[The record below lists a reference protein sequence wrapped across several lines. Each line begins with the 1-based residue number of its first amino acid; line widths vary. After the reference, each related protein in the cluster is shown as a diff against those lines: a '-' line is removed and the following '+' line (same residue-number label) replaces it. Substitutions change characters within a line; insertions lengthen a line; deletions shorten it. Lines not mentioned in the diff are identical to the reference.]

1 MADILTTL
9 SARID
14 ELAEQTKKLADSVS
28 SAGSQMGN
36 SMSAFDRALRQAEE
50 ETAKVGVKLKGLDSA
65 FSSVGHGAKSF
76 RELSDATGYSQNQL
90 KAFQRVLNAAGDDLD
105 GLARSSGLSADKL
118 RELRTALNDVAR
130 SQAQV
135 NSQVQR
141 TTQAQGRA
149 SHGGTMRSLM
159 GGIESISAYAI
170 AAAGVVGGLAG
181 AFAAG
186 IGEQTEVDRLAD
198 SIKGLTGSYESA
210 LPVVQEFKD
219 LHDET
224 GATEQQMASAV
235 RALVTSGF
243 DYTRDSLKSL
253 IGVANASGMSIDQ
266 LADKMRGFANGRLT
280 SFRELGITAKQVGNE
295 IEMTYDGQTTK
306 IANTQAALE
315 AYLVALGNTKFADF
329 QNQTQNIS
337 TALDQ
342 LEGTFAELSASFLS
356 TDGAFGSAVIDSINA
371 LSSALDKNSGIFITL
386 RETVNTF
393 TVMFRE
399 WTAEVAAAADDS
411 FGDVSDDAA
420 TTLNAFDE
428 LAGGA
433 VASFTLINEV
443 LTNFGSSAVGVFDMV
458 GKSIGG
464 LLAIVR
470 SVVSD
475 AVTLLGYLGDR
486 IGSTAHK
493 LVEMGSAI
501 KSMDFDRLRDT
512 VQSFGNAPKMEALQ
526 TGTVIK
532 AAFEDIKRSASAT
545 GTSLVAA
552 TAGAWEKG
560 QQAAMRYFAKVDEAK
575 KKAQSAEAEATR
587 ISGKA
592 TRSSM
597 LAPAAASSSSK
608 SSGTSAA
615 DTELKKYEAM
625 LKAETTAKQKQL
637 SDVEQI
643 AARYQAKQDELD
655 ALKTVSAEKRNALE
669 VLLEENKNAEIEAL
683 RTKAHENLINAYGTE
698 QEQAQLAYSKSL
710 EELQKEYDEKLIL
723 EEEFQKAKQ
732 ALKDQYLFDEKGQ
745 VKSKAAKGGDAKN
758 KFSSLGQMLGID
770 QKELQGYET
779 MLNGIASAF
788 GNIGDAITA
797 TGGDARAAFA
807 IQKSFAV
814 ASAMLNCYAAWA
826 KALGTSATWYDAIA
840 NYAAAVAM
848 TAGIISQVMSVS
860 MHDTGGVIKPGE
872 LGIVGEKGAELI
884 SGGTTGVSVQS
895 RVQTAD
901 MMRNASRPQTTVNL
915 IESSERAGQTEET
928 ETEDEHIINL
938 FVSQIRN
945 GGKMSGAL
953 ERYYGTKRV
962 GA

>member
-76 RELSDATGYSQNQL
+76 KELSDATGYSQNQL

-105 GLARSSGLSADKL
+105 ELSRSSGLSAERL
-118 RELRTALNDVAR
+118 RQLRSALNDVAR

-149 SHGGTMRSLM
+149 SSGGTMRSLM

-181 AFAAG
+181 AFHAG
-186 IGEQTEVDRLAD
+186 IGEQAEVDRLAD

-235 RALVTSGF
+235 RSLVTSGF

-342 LEGTFAELSASFLS
+342 LGGTFAELSASFLS
-356 TDGAFGSAVIDSINA
+356 TDGAFGSAIISAINS
-371 LSSALDKNSGIFITL
+371 LNDALDKNNDIFVTL

-393 TVMFRE
+393 TVMFQN
-399 WTAEVAAAADDS
+399 WTAEVSSASEDC
-411 FGDVSDDAA
+411 FGAVEEDTSTA
-420 TTLNAFDE
+420 LSAFDE

-433 VASFTLINEV
+433 VAGFTLINEV
-443 LTNFGSSAVGVFDMV
+443 LTNFEATVIGVFDAV
-458 GKSIGG
+458 GKSVGG
-464 LLAIVR
+464 FIALVR
-470 SVVSD
+470 AVVHD
-475 AVTLLGYLGDR
+475 AVTLFGYLGDR

-493 LVEMGSAI
+493 LVELGSAV
-501 KSMDFDRLRDT
+501 KSLDFDGVRETLSSMTT
-512 VQSFGNAPKMEALQ
+512 VPEMEAMQ
-526 TGTVIK
+526 TGTVMK
-532 AAFEDIKRSASAT
+532 AVFSDVKKSAAAT
-545 GTSLVAA
+545 GMSLEAA
-552 TAGAWEKG
+552 TSGAWEKG
-560 QQAAMRYFAKVDEAK
+560 QQAAMAYFAKVDEAK
-575 KKAQSAEAEATR
+575 KKARSAEAEATR
-587 ISGKA
+587 ISGKSS
-592 TRSSM
+592 RSAM
-597 LAPAAASSSSK
+597 LAPAASSGKS

-637 SDVEQI
+637 SDAEQI
-643 AARYQAKQDELD
+643 NARYQAKQDELD

-669 VLLEENKNAEIEAL
+669 VLLEENKNTEIEAL

-698 QEQAQLAYSKSL
+698 QEQAQLAYTKEL

-723 EEEFQKAKQ
+723 EDEFQKAKQ

-826 KALGTSATWYDAIA
+826 KALGTSATWYDALA

-872 LGIVGEKGAELI
+872 LGIVGERGAELI

-901 MMRNASRPQTTVNL
+901 MMRNAARPQTTVNL

>member
-1 MADILTTL
+1 
-9 SARID
+9 
-14 ELAEQTKKLADSVS
+14 
-28 SAGSQMGN
+28 
-36 SMSAFDRALRQAEE
+36 
-50 ETAKVGVKLKGLDSA
+50 
-65 FSSVGHGAKSF
+65 
-76 RELSDATGYSQNQL
+76 
-90 KAFQRVLNAAGDDLD
+90 
-105 GLARSSGLSADKL
+105 
-118 RELRTALNDVAR
+118 
-130 SQAQV
+130 
-135 NSQVQR
+135 
-141 TTQAQGRA
+141 
-149 SHGGTMRSLM
+149 MRSLM

-181 AFAAG
+181 AFHAG
-186 IGEQTEVDRLAD
+186 IGEQAEVDRLAD

-224 GATEQQMASAV
+224 GVTEQQMASAV
-235 RALVTSGF
+235 RSLVTSGF

-266 LADKMRGFANGRLT
+266 LADKMKSFANGRLT

-315 AYLVALGNTKFADF
+315 AYLVTLGNTKFADF

-342 LEGTFAELSASFLS
+342 LKGTFAELSASFLS
-356 TDGAFGSAVIDSINA
+356 TDGAFGSAIISAINS
-371 LSSALDKNSGIFITL
+371 LNDALDKNNGIFVTL

-393 TVMFRE
+393 TVMFQN
-399 WTAEVAAAADDS
+399 WTAEVSSASEDC
-411 FGDVSDDAA
+411 FGAVEEDTSTA
-420 TTLNAFDE
+420 LSAFDE

-433 VASFTLINEV
+433 VAGFTIINEV
-443 LTNFGSSAVGVFDMV
+443 LTNFEATAIGVFDAV
-458 GKSIGG
+458 GKSVGG
-464 LLAIVR
+464 FIALVR
-470 SVVSD
+470 AVVHD
-475 AVTLLGYLGDR
+475 AVTLFGYLGDR

-493 LVEMGSAI
+493 LVELGSAV
-501 KSMDFDRLRDT
+501 KSLDFDGVKETLSSMTT
-512 VQSFGNAPKMEALQ
+512 VPEMEAMQ
-526 TGTVIK
+526 TGTVMK
-532 AAFEDIKRSASAT
+532 AVFSDVKKSAAAT
-545 GTSLVAA
+545 GMSLEAA
-552 TAGAWEKG
+552 TSGAWEKG
-560 QQAAMRYFAKVDEAK
+560 QQAAMAYFAKVDEAK
-575 KKAQSAEAEATR
+575 KKARSAEAEAAR
-587 ISGKA
+587 ISGKSS
-592 TRSSM
+592 RSSM

-625 LKAETTAKQKQL
+625 LKAETAAKQKQL

-698 QEQAQLAYSKSL
+698 QEQAQLAYTKEL

-723 EEEFQKAKQ
+723 EDEFQKAKQ

-745 VKSKAAKGGDAKN
+745 VKSKAAKGGDAKD

-826 KALGTSATWYDAIA
+826 KALGTSATWYDALA

-872 LGIVGEKGAELI
+872 LGIVGERGAELI

-901 MMRNASRPQTTVNL
+901 MMRNAQRPQTTVNL
-915 IESSERAGQTEET
+915 IENSERAGQTEET

>member
-76 RELSDATGYSQNQL
+76 KELSDATGYSQNQL

-105 GLARSSGLSADKL
+105 ELSRSSGLSAERL
-118 RELRTALNDVAR
+118 RQLRSALNDVAR

-135 NSQVQR
+135 NQQVQR
-141 TTQAQGRA
+141 TSQVQSHNA
-149 SHGGTMRSLM
+149 SGSTMQSLM
-159 GGIESISAYAI
+159 GGISSISAYAI
-170 AAAGVVGGLAG
+170 AAAGVIGGLAG
-181 AFAAG
+181 AFRTG
-186 IGEQTEVDRLAD
+186 IGEQAEVDRLAD

-329 QNQTQNIS
+329 QNQTQNIG

-342 LEGTFAELSASFLS
+342 LGGTFAELSASFLS
-356 TDGAFGSAVIDSINA
+356 TDGAFGSAIISAINS
-371 LSSALDKNSGIFITL
+371 LNDALDKNNDIFVTL

-393 TVMFRE
+393 TVMFQN
-399 WTAEVAAAADDS
+399 WTAEVSSASEDC
-411 FGDVSDDAA
+411 FGAVEEDTSTA
-420 TTLNAFDE
+420 LSAFDE

-433 VASFTLINEV
+433 VAGFTIINEA
-443 LTNFGSSAVGVFDMV
+443 LTNFEATAIGVFDAV
-458 GKSIGG
+458 GKSVGG
-464 LLAIVR
+464 FIALVR
-470 SVVSD
+470 AVVHD
-475 AVTLLGYLGDR
+475 AVTLFGYLGDR

-493 LVEMGSAI
+493 LVELGSAV
-501 KSMDFDRLRDT
+501 KSLDFDGVRETLSSMTT
-512 VQSFGNAPKMEALQ
+512 VPEMEAMQ
-526 TGTVIK
+526 TGTVMK
-532 AAFEDIKRSASAT
+532 AVFSDVKKSAAAT
-545 GTSLVAA
+545 GMSLEAA
-552 TAGAWEKG
+552 TSGAWEKG
-560 QQAAMRYFAKVDEAK
+560 QQAAMAYFAKVDEAK
-575 KKAQSAEAEATR
+575 KKARSAEAEAAR
-587 ISGKA
+587 ISGKSS
-592 TRSSM
+592 RSAM
-597 LAPAAASSSSK
+597 LAPAASSGKS

-615 DTELKKYEAM
+615 DAELKKYEAM

-643 AARYQAKQDELD
+643 NARYQAKQDELD

-669 VLLEENKNAEIEAL
+669 VLLEENKNTEIEAL

-698 QEQAQLAYSKSL
+698 QEQAQLAYTKEL

-723 EEEFQKAKQ
+723 EDEFQKAKQ

-826 KALGTSATWYDAIA
+826 KALGTSATWYDALA

-872 LGIVGEKGAELI
+872 LGIVGERGAELI

-901 MMRNASRPQTTVNL
+901 MMRNAARPQTTVNL
-915 IESSERAGQTEET
+915 IERSERAGQTEET

>member
-28 SAGSQMGN
+28 SAGASMGS

-76 RELSDATGYSQNQL
+76 KELSDATGYSQNQL

-135 NSQVQR
+135 NQQVQR
-141 TTQAQGRA
+141 TSQAQSHNA
-149 SHGGTMRSLM
+149 SGSTMQSLM
-159 GGIESISAYAI
+159 GGISSISAYAI
-170 AAAGVVGGLAG
+170 AAAGVIGGLAG
-181 AFAAG
+181 AFRAG
-186 IGEQTEVDRLAD
+186 IGEQAEVDRLAD

-235 RALVTSGF
+235 RSLVTSGF

-253 IGVANASGMSIDQ
+253 IGVANASGMTIDQ
-266 LADKMRGFANGRLT
+266 LADKMKGFANGRLT

-315 AYLVALGNTKFADF
+315 AYLVALGNAKFADF

-342 LEGTFAELSASFLS
+342 LGGTFAELSASFLS
-356 TDGAFGSAVIDSINA
+356 TDGAFGSAVIGTINS
-371 LSSALDKNSGIFITL
+371 LNDALDKNNGIFITL

-428 LAGGA
+428 LAGGT
-433 VASFTLINEV
+433 VAGFTLISEV
-443 LTNFGSSAVGVFDMV
+443 LTNFGSSVVGVFDMV

-526 TGTVIK
+526 TGAVIK

-575 KKAQSAEAEATR
+575 KKAQSAEAEAAR

-643 AARYQAKQDELD
+643 AARYQAKQGELD

-723 EEEFQKAKQ
+723 EDEFQKAKQ

-826 KALGTSATWYDAIA
+826 KALGTSATWYDALA
-840 NYAAAVAM
+840 NYAAAIAM
-848 TAGIISQVMSVS
+848 TGGIISQVMSVS

-872 LGIVGEKGAELI
+872 LGIVGERGAELI

-901 MMRNASRPQTTVNL
+901 MMRNAARPQMTVNL
-915 IESSERAGQTEET
+915 IENSERAGQAEET

-945 GGKMSGAL
+945 GGKMSGAF

>member
-50 ETAKVGVKLKGLDSA
+50 ETAKVGVKLKGLGSA

-76 RELSDATGYSQNQL
+76 KELSDATGYSQNQL

-135 NSQVQR
+135 NQQVQR

-149 SHGGTMRSLM
+149 SSGGTMRSLM

-235 RALVTSGF
+235 RSLVTSGF

-266 LADKMRGFANGRLT
+266 LADKMKGFANGRLT

-315 AYLVALGNTKFADF
+315 TYLVTLGNTKFADF

-356 TDGAFGSAVIDSINA
+356 TDGAFGSAIISAINS
-371 LSSALDKNSGIFITL
+371 LNGALDKNNDIFVTL

-393 TVMFRE
+393 TVMFQN
-399 WTAEVAAAADDS
+399 WTAEVSSASEDC
-411 FGDVSDDAA
+411 FGAVEEDTSTA
-420 TTLNAFDE
+420 LSAFDE

-433 VASFTLINEV
+433 VAGFTIINEV
-443 LTNFGSSAVGVFDMV
+443 LTNFEATAIGVFDAV
-458 GKSIGG
+458 GKSVGG
-464 LLAIVR
+464 FIALVR
-470 SVVSD
+470 AVVHD
-475 AVTLLGYLGDR
+475 AVTLFGYLGDR

-493 LVEMGSAI
+493 LVELGSAV
-501 KSMDFDRLRDT
+501 KSLDFDGVKETLSSMTT
-512 VQSFGNAPKMEALQ
+512 VPEMEAMQ
-526 TGTVIK
+526 TGTVMK
-532 AAFEDIKRSASAT
+532 AVFSDVKKSAAAT
-545 GTSLVAA
+545 GMSLEAA
-552 TAGAWEKG
+552 TSGAWEKG
-560 QQAAMRYFAKVDEAK
+560 QQAAMAYFAKVDEAK
-575 KKAQSAEAEATR
+575 KKAQSAEAEAAR

-592 TRSSM
+592 SRSSM
-597 LAPAAASSSSK
+597 LAPAASSGKS

-615 DTELKKYEAM
+615 DAELKKYEAM
-625 LKAETTAKQKQL
+625 LKAETAAKQKQL

-683 RTKAHENLINAYGTE
+683 RAKAHENLINAYGTE

-826 KALGTSATWYDAIA
+826 KALGTSATWYDALA
-840 NYAAAVAM
+840 NYASAIAM
-848 TAGIISQVMSVS
+848 TGAIISQIMSVS

-872 LGIVGEKGAELI
+872 FGIVGERGAELI

-901 MMRNASRPQTTVNL
+901 MMRNAARPQTTVNL

>member
-76 RELSDATGYSQNQL
+76 KELSDATGYSQNQL

-105 GLARSSGLSADKL
+105 ELSRSSGLSAERL
-118 RELRTALNDVAR
+118 RQLRSALNDVAR

-135 NSQVQR
+135 NQQVQR
-141 TTQAQGRA
+141 TSQAQSHNA
-149 SHGGTMRSLM
+149 SGSTMQSLM
-159 GGIESISAYAI
+159 GGISSISAYAI
-170 AAAGVVGGLAG
+170 AAAGVIGGLAG
-181 AFAAG
+181 AFRAG
-186 IGEQTEVDRLAD
+186 IGEQAEVDKLAD

-266 LADKMRGFANGRLT
+266 LADKMKGFANGRLT

-315 AYLVALGNTKFADF
+315 AYLVTLGNTKFADF

-342 LEGTFAELSASFLS
+342 LGGTFAELSASFLS
-356 TDGAFGSAVIDSINA
+356 TDGAFGSAIISAINS
-371 LSSALDKNSGIFITL
+371 LNDALDKNNDIFVTL

-393 TVMFRE
+393 TVMFQS
-399 WTAEVAAAADDS
+399 WTAEVAAASEDC
-411 FGDVSDDAA
+411 FGSVEEDTS
-420 TTLNAFDE
+420 TTLSAFDE

-433 VASFTLINEV
+433 VAGFTLINEV
-443 LTNFGSSAVGVFDMV
+443 LTNFEATAIGVFDAV
-458 GKSIGG
+458 GKSVGG
-464 LLAIVR
+464 FIALVR
-470 SVVSD
+470 AVVHD
-475 AVTLLGYLGDR
+475 AVTLFGYLGDR

-493 LVEMGSAI
+493 LVELGSAV
-501 KSMDFDRLRDT
+501 KSLDFDGVRETLSSMTT
-512 VQSFGNAPKMEALQ
+512 VPEMEAMQ
-526 TGTVIK
+526 TGTVMK
-532 AAFEDIKRSASAT
+532 AVFSDVKKSAAAT
-545 GTSLVAA
+545 GMSLEAA
-552 TAGAWEKG
+552 TSGAWEKG
-560 QQAAMRYFAKVDEAK
+560 QQAAMAYFAKVDEAK
-575 KKAQSAEAEATR
+575 KKARSAEAEAAR
-587 ISGKA
+587 ISGKSS
-592 TRSSM
+592 RSSM
-597 LAPAAASSSSK
+597 LAPAASSGKS

-643 AARYQAKQDELD
+643 NARYQAKQDELD
-655 ALKTVSAEKRNALE
+655 ALKTVSAEKRNTLE
-669 VLLEENKNAEIEAL
+669 VLLEENKNAEIESL
-683 RTKAHENLINAYGTE
+683 RQKAHENLINAYGTE

-723 EEEFQKAKQ
+723 EDEFQKAKQ

-826 KALGTSATWYDAIA
+826 KALGTSATWYDALA

-901 MMRNASRPQTTVNL
+901 MMRNAARPQTTVNL
-915 IESSERAGQTEET
+915 IENSERAGQTEET

>member
-76 RELSDATGYSQNQL
+76 KELSDATGYSQNQL

-135 NSQVQR
+135 NQQVQR
-141 TTQAQGRA
+141 TSQAQSHNA
-149 SHGGTMRSLM
+149 SGSTMQSLM
-159 GGIESISAYAI
+159 GGISSISAYAI
-170 AAAGVVGGLAG
+170 AAAGVIGGLAG
-181 AFAAG
+181 AFRAG

-342 LEGTFAELSASFLS
+342 LGGTFAELSASFLS
-356 TDGAFGSAVIDSINA
+356 TDGAFGSAVVDAINA
-371 LSSALDKNSGIFITL
+371 LNSALDKNNGIFITL

-428 LAGGA
+428 LAGGT
-433 VASFTLINEV
+433 VAGFTLINEV
-443 LTNFGSSAVGVFDMV
+443 LTNFGSSVVGVFDMV

-575 KKAQSAEAEATR
+575 KKAQSAEAEAVR

-592 TRSSM
+592 SRSSM

-669 VLLEENKNAEIEAL
+669 VLFEENKNAEIEAL

-723 EEEFQKAKQ
+723 EDEFQKAKQ

-758 KFSSLGQMLGID
+758 KFSALGQMLGID

-779 MLNGIASAF
+779 ALNGIATAF
-788 GNIGDAITA
+788 GSIGDAITA

-826 KALGTSATWYDAIA
+826 KALGTSATWYDALA

-848 TAGIISQVMSVS
+848 TGGIISQVMSVS

-901 MMRNASRPQTTVNL
+901 MMRNAARPQTTVNL
-915 IESSERAGQTEET
+915 IENSERAGETEET
-928 ETEDEHIINL
+928 ETKDEHIINL

-945 GGKMSGAL
+945 GGRMSSAL

>member
-28 SAGSQMGN
+28 SAGSSMGS
-36 SMSAFDRALRQAEE
+36 SMNAFDRALRQAEE

-76 RELSDATGYSQNQL
+76 KELSDATGYSQNQL

-135 NSQVQR
+135 NQQVQR

-149 SHGGTMRSLM
+149 SSGGTMRSLM

-181 AFAAG
+181 AFRAG
-186 IGEQTEVDRLAD
+186 IGEQAEVDRLAD
-198 SIKGLTGSYESA
+198 SIKGLTGSYKSA

-219 LHDET
+219 LHNET

-253 IGVANASGMSIDQ
+253 IGVANASGMTIDQ

-315 AYLVALGNTKFADF
+315 AYLVSLGNAKFADF

-337 TALDQ
+337 TALDR
-342 LEGTFAELSASFLS
+342 LGGTFAELSASFLS
-356 TDGAFGSAVIDSINA
+356 TDGAFGSAIISAINS
-371 LSSALDKNSGIFITL
+371 LNNALDKNNGIFITL

-393 TVMFRE
+393 TVMFQN
-399 WTAEVAAAADDS
+399 WTAEVSSASEDC
-411 FGDVSDDAA
+411 FGAVEEDTSTA
-420 TTLNAFDE
+420 LSAFDE

-433 VASFTLINEV
+433 VAGFTIINEV
-443 LTNFGSSAVGVFDMV
+443 LTNFEATAIGVFDAV
-458 GKSIGG
+458 GKSVGG
-464 LLAIVR
+464 FIALVR
-470 SVVSD
+470 AVVHD
-475 AVTLLGYLGDR
+475 AVTLFGYLGDR

-493 LVEMGSAI
+493 LVELGSAV
-501 KSMDFDRLRDT
+501 KSLNFDGVRETLSSMTT
-512 VQSFGNAPKMEALQ
+512 VPEMEAMQ
-526 TGTVIK
+526 TGTVMK
-532 AAFEDIKRSASAT
+532 AVFSDVKKSAAAT
-545 GTSLVAA
+545 GMSLEAA
-552 TAGAWEKG
+552 TSGAWEKG
-560 QQAAMRYFAKVDEAK
+560 QQAAMAYFAKVDEAK
-575 KKAQSAEAEATR
+575 KKARSAEAEAAR
-587 ISGKA
+587 ISGKSS
-592 TRSSM
+592 RSAM
-597 LAPAAASSSSK
+597 LAPAASSGKS

-625 LKAETTAKQKQL
+625 LKAETAAKQKQL

-655 ALKTVSAEKRNALE
+655 ALKTVSAEKRNTLE

-683 RTKAHENLINAYGTE
+683 RTKAHENLINSYGTE

-723 EEEFQKAKQ
+723 EDEFQKAKQ

-848 TAGIISQVMSVS
+848 TGGIISQVMSVS

-872 LGIVGEKGAELI
+872 LGIVGERGAELI

-945 GGKMSGAL
+945 GGRMSGAL

>member
-76 RELSDATGYSQNQL
+76 KELSDATGYSQNQL

-135 NSQVQR
+135 NQQVQR

-149 SHGGTMRSLM
+149 SSGGTMQSLM

-181 AFAAG
+181 AFRAG

-295 IEMTYDGQTTK
+295 IEMTYDGQTAK

-315 AYLVALGNTKFADF
+315 AYLVSLGNAKFADF

-342 LEGTFAELSASFLS
+342 LGGTFAELSASFLS
-356 TDGAFGSAVIDSINA
+356 TDGAFGPAVISAINS
-371 LSSALDKNSGIFITL
+371 LNDALDKNNGIFITL

-393 TVMFRE
+393 TVMFQS
-399 WTAEVAAAADDS
+399 WTSEVAAASEDC
-411 FGDVSDDAA
+411 FGSVEGDAS
-420 TTLNAFDE
+420 TTLSAFDE

-433 VASFTLINEV
+433 VAGFTLINEA
-443 LTNFGSSAVGVFDMV
+443 LTNFGSATIGVFDTAGKAVGAFFAILRAMV
-458 GKSIGG
+458 H
-464 LLAIVR
+464 
-470 SVVSD
+470 D
-475 AVTLLGYLGDR
+475 AVSLLGSLGDYL
-486 IGSTAHK
+486 GSTAHK
-493 LVEMGSAI
+493 MVELGSAV
-501 KSMDFDRLRDT
+501 KSADLGRLT
-512 VQSFGNAPKMEALQ
+512 EVLGEMTEAPKIGVMQ
-526 TGTVIK
+526 TGAAIK
-532 AAFEDIKRSASAT
+532 GAFDDIKRSASAT
-545 GTSLVAA
+545 ATSLEAA
-552 TAGAWEKG
+552 TSGAWEKG
-560 QQAAMRYFAKVDEAK
+560 QQAAMKYFEKVDEAK
-575 KKAQSAEAEATR
+575 KKAQSAEAEAVR

-592 TRSSM
+592 SRSSM
-597 LAPAAASSSSK
+597 LAPAAASSSK

-698 QEQAQLAYSKSL
+698 QEQAQLAYTKEL

-723 EEEFQKAKQ
+723 EDEFQKAKQ

-758 KFSSLGQMLGID
+758 KFSALGQMLGID

-826 KALGTSATWYDAIA
+826 KALGTSATWYDALA

-848 TAGIISQVMSVS
+848 TGGIISQVMSVS

-901 MMRNASRPQTTVNL
+901 MMRNAARPQTTVNL
-915 IESSERAGQTEET
+915 IENSERAGETEET

-945 GGKMSGAL
+945 GGRMSGAL

>member
-76 RELSDATGYSQNQL
+76 KELSDATGYSQNQL

-105 GLARSSGLSADKL
+105 ELSRSSGLSAERL
-118 RELRTALNDVAR
+118 RQLRSALNDVAR

-135 NSQVQR
+135 NQQVQR
-141 TTQAQGRA
+141 TSQVQSHNA
-149 SHGGTMRSLM
+149 SGSTMQSLM
-159 GGIESISAYAI
+159 GGISSISAYAI
-170 AAAGVVGGLAG
+170 AAAGVIGGLAG
-181 AFAAG
+181 AFRTG
-186 IGEQTEVDRLAD
+186 IGEQAEVDRLAD

-329 QNQTQNIS
+329 QNQTQNIG

-342 LEGTFAELSASFLS
+342 LGGTFAELSASFLS
-356 TDGAFGSAVIDSINA
+356 TDGAFGSAIISAINS
-371 LSSALDKNSGIFITL
+371 LNDALDKNNDIFVTL

-393 TVMFRE
+393 TVMFQN
-399 WTAEVAAAADDS
+399 WTAEVSSASEDC
-411 FGDVSDDAA
+411 FGAVEEDTSTA
-420 TTLNAFDE
+420 LSAFDE

-433 VASFTLINEV
+433 VAGFTIINEA
-443 LTNFGSSAVGVFDMV
+443 LTNFEATAIGVFDAV
-458 GKSIGG
+458 GKSVGG
-464 LLAIVR
+464 FIALVR
-470 SVVSD
+470 AVVHD
-475 AVTLLGYLGDR
+475 AVTLFGYLGDR

-493 LVEMGSAI
+493 LVELGSAV
-501 KSMDFDRLRDT
+501 KSLDFDGVRETLSSMTT
-512 VQSFGNAPKMEALQ
+512 VPEMEAMQ
-526 TGTVIK
+526 TGTVMK
-532 AAFEDIKRSASAT
+532 AVFSDVKKSAAAT
-545 GTSLVAA
+545 GMSLEAA
-552 TAGAWEKG
+552 TSGAWEKG
-560 QQAAMRYFAKVDEAK
+560 QQAAMAYFAKVDEAK
-575 KKAQSAEAEATR
+575 KKARSAEAEAAR
-587 ISGKA
+587 ISGKSS
-592 TRSSM
+592 RSAM
-597 LAPAAASSSSK
+597 LAPAASSGKS

-615 DTELKKYEAM
+615 DAELKKYEAM

-643 AARYQAKQDELD
+643 NARYQAKQDELD

-669 VLLEENKNAEIEAL
+669 VLLEENKNTEIEAL

-698 QEQAQLAYSKSL
+698 QEQAQLAYTKEL

-723 EEEFQKAKQ
+723 EDEFQKAKQ

-826 KALGTSATWYDAIA
+826 KALGTSATWYDALA

-872 LGIVGEKGAELI
+872 LGIVGERGAELI

-901 MMRNASRPQTTVNL
+901 MMRNAARPQTTVNL

>member
-28 SAGSQMGN
+28 SAGSSMGS
-36 SMSAFDRALRQAEE
+36 SMNAFDRALRQAEE

-76 RELSDATGYSQNQL
+76 KELSDATGYSQNQL

-149 SHGGTMRSLM
+149 SSGGTMRSLM

-181 AFAAG
+181 AFHAG
-186 IGEQTEVDRLAD
+186 IGEQAEVDRLAD

-342 LEGTFAELSASFLS
+342 LGGTFAELSASFLS
-356 TDGAFGSAVIDSINA
+356 TDGAFGSAIISAINS
-371 LSSALDKNSGIFITL
+371 LNDALDKNNGIFITL

-393 TVMFRE
+393 TVMFQS
-399 WTAEVAAAADDS
+399 WTAEVAAASEDC
-411 FGDVSDDAA
+411 FGSVEEDAS
-420 TTLNAFDE
+420 TTLSAFDE

-433 VASFTLINEV
+433 VAGFTLINEV
-443 LTNFGSSAVGVFDMV
+443 LTNFEATAIGVFDAV
-458 GKSIGG
+458 GKSVGG
-464 LLAIVR
+464 FIALVR
-470 SVVSD
+470 AVVHD
-475 AVTLLGYLGDR
+475 AVTLFNYLGDR

-493 LVEMGSAI
+493 LVELGSAV
-501 KSMDFDRLRDT
+501 KSLDFDGVRETLSSMTT
-512 VQSFGNAPKMEALQ
+512 VPEMEAMQ
-526 TGTVIK
+526 TGTVMK
-532 AAFEDIKRSASAT
+532 AVFSDVKKSAAAT
-545 GTSLVAA
+545 GMSLEAA
-552 TAGAWEKG
+552 TSGAWEKG
-560 QQAAMRYFAKVDEAK
+560 QQAAMVYFAKVDEAK
-575 KKAQSAEAEATR
+575 KKARSAEAEAAR
-587 ISGKA
+587 ISGKSS
-592 TRSSM
+592 RSSM

-625 LKAETTAKQKQL
+625 LKAETSAKQKQL

-723 EEEFQKAKQ
+723 EDEFQKAKQ

-770 QKELQGYET
+770 SKELQGYET

-826 KALGTSATWYDAIA
+826 KALGTSATWYDALA

-848 TAGIISQVMSVS
+848 TGGIISQVMSVS

-872 LGIVGEKGAELI
+872 LGIVGERGAELI

-901 MMRNASRPQTTVNL
+901 MMRNAARPQTTVNL

>member
-28 SAGSQMGN
+28 SAGSSMGS
-36 SMSAFDRALRQAEE
+36 SMNAFDRALRQAEE
-50 ETAKVGVKLKGLDSA
+50 ETAKVGVKLKGLGSA

-76 RELSDATGYSQNQL
+76 KELSDATGYSQNQL

-135 NSQVQR
+135 NQQVQR

-149 SHGGTMRSLM
+149 SSGGTMRSLM

-315 AYLVALGNTKFADF
+315 AYLVSLGNAKFADF

-342 LEGTFAELSASFLS
+342 LKGTFAELSASFLS
-356 TDGAFGSAVIDSINA
+356 TDGAFGSAIISAINW
-371 LSSALDKNSGIFITL
+371 LNDALDKNNGIFITL

-393 TVMFRE
+393 TVMFQN
-399 WTAEVAAAADDS
+399 WTAEVSSASEDC
-411 FGDVSDDAA
+411 FGAVEEDTSTA
-420 TTLNAFDE
+420 LSAFDE

-433 VASFTLINEV
+433 VAGFTIINEV
-443 LTNFGSSAVGVFDMV
+443 LTNFEATAIGVFDVV
-458 GKSIGG
+458 GKSVGG
-464 LLAIVR
+464 FIALVR
-470 SVVSD
+470 AVVHD
-475 AVTLLGYLGDR
+475 AVTLFGYLGDR

-493 LVEMGSAI
+493 LVELGSAV
-501 KSMDFDRLRDT
+501 KSLDFDGVKETLSSMT
-512 VQSFGNAPKMEALQ
+512 TAPEMEAMQ
-526 TGTVIK
+526 TGTVMK
-532 AAFEDIKRSASAT
+532 AVFSDVKKSAAAT
-545 GTSLVAA
+545 GMSLEAA
-552 TAGAWEKG
+552 TSGAWEKG
-560 QQAAMRYFAKVDEAK
+560 QQAAMAYFAKVDEAK
-575 KKAQSAEAEATR
+575 KKARSAEAEAAR
-587 ISGKA
+587 ISGKSS
-592 TRSSM
+592 RSAM
-597 LAPAAASSSSK
+597 LAPDASGSK
-608 SSGTSAA
+608 SSSGTSAA

-625 LKAETTAKQKQL
+625 LKAETSAKQKQL

-683 RTKAHENLINAYGTE
+683 RAKAHENLINAYGTE

-723 EEEFQKAKQ
+723 EDEFQKAKQ

-826 KALGTSATWYDAIA
+826 KALGTSATWYDALA

-901 MMRNASRPQTTVNL
+901 MMRNAARPQTTVNL
-915 IESSERAGQTEET
+915 IENSERAGQTEET

>member
-28 SAGSQMGN
+28 SAGSSMGS

-76 RELSDATGYSQNQL
+76 KELSDATGYSQNQL

-135 NSQVQR
+135 NQQVQR
-141 TTQAQGRA
+141 TTQAQGRT
-149 SHGGTMRSLM
+149 SSGGTMRSLM

-170 AAAGVVGGLAG
+170 AAAGVIGGLAG
-181 AFAAG
+181 AFRAG
-186 IGEQTEVDRLAD
+186 IGEQAEVDRLAD

-253 IGVANASGMSIDQ
+253 IGVANASGMTIDQ
-266 LADKMRGFANGRLT
+266 LADKMKGFANGRLT

-315 AYLVALGNTKFADF
+315 AYLVSLGNAKFADF

-342 LEGTFAELSASFLS
+342 LGGTFAELSASFLS
-356 TDGAFGSAVIDSINA
+356 TDGAFGSAVIGAINS
-371 LSSALDKNSGIFITL
+371 LNDALDKNNGIFITL

-399 WTAEVAAAADDS
+399 WTAEIAAAADDS

-428 LAGGA
+428 LAGGT
-433 VASFTLINEV
+433 VAGFTLINEV
-443 LTNFGSSAVGVFDMV
+443 LTNFGSSVVGVFDMV

-560 QQAAMRYFAKVDEAK
+560 QQAAMKYFEKVDEAK
-575 KKAQSAEAEATR
+575 KKAQSAESEAVR

-597 LAPAAASSSSK
+597 LAPDASGSK
-608 SSGTSAA
+608 SSSGTSAA

-637 SDVEQI
+637 SDLEQI

-669 VLLEENKNAEIEAL
+669 VLLEENRNAEIEAL

-698 QEQAQLAYSKSL
+698 QEQAQLAYTKEL

-723 EEEFQKAKQ
+723 EDEFQKAKQ

-770 QKELQGYET
+770 SKELQGYET

-848 TAGIISQVMSVS
+848 TGGIISQVMSVS

-872 LGIVGEKGAELI
+872 LGIVGERGAELI

-901 MMRNASRPQTTVNL
+901 MMRNAQRPQTTVNL
-915 IESSERAGQTEET
+915 IENSERAGQTEET

>member
-76 RELSDATGYSQNQL
+76 KELSDATGYSQNQL

-105 GLARSSGLSADKL
+105 ELSRSSGLSAERL
-118 RELRTALNDVAR
+118 RQLRSALNDVAR

-135 NSQVQR
+135 NQQVQR
-141 TTQAQGRA
+141 TSQVQSHNA
-149 SHGGTMRSLM
+149 SGSTMQSLM
-159 GGIESISAYAI
+159 GGISSISAYAI
-170 AAAGVVGGLAG
+170 AAAGVIGGLAG
-181 AFAAG
+181 AFRTG
-186 IGEQTEVDRLAD
+186 IGEQAEVDRLAD

-266 LADKMRGFANGRLT
+266 LADKVRGFANGRLT

-329 QNQTQNIS
+329 QNQTQNIG

-342 LEGTFAELSASFLS
+342 LGGTFAELSASFLS
-356 TDGAFGSAVIDSINA
+356 TDGAFGSAIISAINS
-371 LSSALDKNSGIFITL
+371 LNDALDKNNDIFVTL

-393 TVMFRE
+393 TVMFQN
-399 WTAEVAAAADDS
+399 WTAEVSSASEDC
-411 FGDVSDDAA
+411 FGAVEEDTSTA
-420 TTLNAFDE
+420 LSAFDE

-433 VASFTLINEV
+433 VAGFTIINEA
-443 LTNFGSSAVGVFDMV
+443 LTNFEATAIGVFDAV
-458 GKSIGG
+458 GKSVGG
-464 LLAIVR
+464 FIALVR
-470 SVVSD
+470 AVVHD
-475 AVTLLGYLGDR
+475 AVTLFGYLGDR

-493 LVEMGSAI
+493 LVELGSAV
-501 KSMDFDRLRDT
+501 KSLDFDGVRETLSSMTT
-512 VQSFGNAPKMEALQ
+512 VPEMEAMQ
-526 TGTVIK
+526 TGTVMK
-532 AAFEDIKRSASAT
+532 AVFSDVKKSAAAT
-545 GTSLVAA
+545 GMSLEAA
-552 TAGAWEKG
+552 TSGAWEKG
-560 QQAAMRYFAKVDEAK
+560 QQAAMAYFAKVDEAK
-575 KKAQSAEAEATR
+575 KKARSAEAEAAR
-587 ISGKA
+587 ISGKSS
-592 TRSSM
+592 RSAM
-597 LAPAAASSSSK
+597 LAPAASSGKS

-615 DTELKKYEAM
+615 DAELKKYEAM

-643 AARYQAKQDELD
+643 NARYQAKQDELD

-669 VLLEENKNAEIEAL
+669 VLLEENKNTEIEAL

-698 QEQAQLAYSKSL
+698 QEQAQLAYTKEL

-723 EEEFQKAKQ
+723 EDEFQKAKQ

-826 KALGTSATWYDAIA
+826 KALGTSATWYDALA

-872 LGIVGEKGAELI
+872 LGIVGERGAELI

-901 MMRNASRPQTTVNL
+901 MMRNAARPQTTVNL

>member
-76 RELSDATGYSQNQL
+76 KELSDATGYSQNQL

-149 SHGGTMRSLM
+149 SSGGTMRSLM

-181 AFAAG
+181 AFHAG
-186 IGEQTEVDRLAD
+186 IGEQAEVDRLAD

-253 IGVANASGMSIDQ
+253 IGVANASGMTIDQ
-266 LADKMRGFANGRLT
+266 LADKMKGFANGRLT

-342 LEGTFAELSASFLS
+342 LKGTFAELSASFLS
-356 TDGAFGSAVIDSINA
+356 TDGAFGSAIISAINS
-371 LSSALDKNSGIFITL
+371 LNDALDKNNDIFVTL

-393 TVMFRE
+393 TVMFQN
-399 WTAEVAAAADDS
+399 WTAEVAAASEDC
-411 FGDVSDDAA
+411 FGSVEEDAS
-420 TTLNAFDE
+420 TTLSAFDE

-433 VASFTLINEV
+433 VAGFTLINEV

-560 QQAAMRYFAKVDEAK
+560 QQAAMAYFAKVDEAK
-575 KKAQSAEAEATR
+575 KKARSAEAEAAR
-587 ISGKA
+587 ISGKSS
-592 TRSSM
+592 RSSM

-615 DTELKKYEAM
+615 DAELKKYEAM
-625 LKAETTAKQKQL
+625 LRAETAAKQKQL

-698 QEQAQLAYSKSL
+698 QEQAQLAYTKEL

-745 VKSKAAKGGDAKN
+745 VKSKAVKGGDAKN

-770 QKELQGYET
+770 SKELQGYET

-872 LGIVGEKGAELI
+872 LGIVGERGAELI

-901 MMRNASRPQTTVNL
+901 MMRNAARPQTTVNL

-945 GGKMSGAL
+945 GGKMSSAL

>member
-28 SAGSQMGN
+28 SAGASMGS
-36 SMSAFDRALRQAEE
+36 SMNAFDRALRQAEE

-76 RELSDATGYSQNQL
+76 KELSDATGYSQNQL

-135 NSQVQR
+135 NQQVQR
-141 TTQAQGRA
+141 TSQAQSHNA
-149 SHGGTMRSLM
+149 SGSTMQSLM
-159 GGIESISAYAI
+159 GGISSISAYAI
-170 AAAGVVGGLAG
+170 AAAGVIGGLAG
-181 AFAAG
+181 AFRAG
-186 IGEQTEVDRLAD
+186 IGEQAEVDRLAD

-235 RALVTSGF
+235 RSLVTSGF

-253 IGVANASGMSIDQ
+253 IGVANASGMTIDQ
-266 LADKMRGFANGRLT
+266 LADKMKGFANGRLT

-315 AYLVALGNTKFADF
+315 SYLVALGNAKFADF

-342 LEGTFAELSASFLS
+342 LGGTFAELSASFLS
-356 TDGAFGSAVIDSINA
+356 TDGAFGPAVIGAINS
-371 LSSALDKNSGIFITL
+371 LNDALDKNNGIFITL

-393 TVMFRE
+393 TVMFQS

-428 LAGGA
+428 LAGGT
-433 VASFTLINEV
+433 VAGFTLINEA
-443 LTNFGSSAVGVFDMV
+443 LTNFGSAAIGVFDTAGKAVGAFFAILRAMV
-458 GKSIGG
+458 H
-464 LLAIVR
+464 
-470 SVVSD
+470 D
-475 AVTLLGYLGDR
+475 AVSLLGSLGDYL
-486 IGSTAHK
+486 GSTAHK
-493 LVEMGSAI
+493 MVELGSAV
-501 KSMDFDRLRDT
+501 KSADLGRLT
-512 VQSFGNAPKMEALQ
+512 EVLGEMTEAPKIGVMQ
-526 TGTVIK
+526 TGAAIK
-532 AAFEDIKRSASAT
+532 GAFDDIKRSASAT
-545 GTSLVAA
+545 ATSLEAA
-552 TAGAWEKG
+552 TVGAWDKS
-560 QQAAMRYFAKVDEAK
+560 QQAAMKYFEKVDEAK
-575 KKAQSAEAEATR
+575 KKAQSAEAEAAR

-597 LAPAAASSSSK
+597 LAPAAASLSSK
-608 SSGTSAA
+608 SSGISAA
-615 DTELKKYEAM
+615 DAELKKYEAM
-625 LKAETTAKQKQL
+625 LKAETTVKQKQL

-643 AARYQAKQDELD
+643 NARYQTKQDELD

-669 VLLEENKNAEIEAL
+669 VLLEENKNAEIEVL

-698 QEQAQLAYSKSL
+698 QEQAQLAYTKEL

-723 EEEFQKAKQ
+723 EDEFQKAKQ

-779 MLNGIASAF
+779 ALNGIATAF
-788 GNIGDAITA
+788 GSIGDAITA

-826 KALGTSATWYDAIA
+826 KALGTSATWYDALA

-848 TAGIISQVMSVS
+848 TGGIISQIMSVS

-915 IESSERAGQTEET
+915 IENSERAGQTEET

>member
-28 SAGSQMGN
+28 SAGSSMGN
-36 SMSAFDRALRQAEE
+36 SMNAFDRALRQAEE
-50 ETAKVGVKLKGLDSA
+50 ETAKVGVKLKGLGSA

-76 RELSDATGYSQNQL
+76 KELSDATGYSQNQL

-105 GLARSSGLSADKL
+105 SLARSSGLSADKL

-135 NSQVQR
+135 NQQVQR

-149 SHGGTMRSLM
+149 SSGGTMRSLM

-181 AFAAG
+181 AFRAG
-186 IGEQTEVDRLAD
+186 IGEQAEVDRLAD

-210 LPVVQEFKD
+210 LPVVREFKD

-235 RALVTSGF
+235 RSLVTSGF

-315 AYLVALGNTKFADF
+315 AYLVSLGNAKFADF

-337 TALDQ
+337 TALDR
-342 LEGTFAELSASFLS
+342 LGGTFAELSASFLS
-356 TDGAFGSAVIDSINA
+356 TDGAFGSAIISAINS
-371 LSSALDKNSGIFITL
+371 LNDALDKNNGIFITL

-393 TVMFRE
+393 TVMFRN
-399 WTAEVAAAADDS
+399 WTAEVSSASEDC
-411 FGDVSDDAA
+411 FGAVEEDAS
-420 TTLNAFDE
+420 TVLSAFDE

-433 VASFTLINEV
+433 VAGFTIINEV
-443 LTNFGSSAVGVFDMV
+443 LTNFEATAIGVFDAV
-458 GKSIGG
+458 GKSVGG
-464 LLAIVR
+464 FIALVR
-470 SVVSD
+470 AVVHD
-475 AVTLLGYLGDR
+475 AVTLFGYLGDR

-493 LVEMGSAI
+493 LVELSSAV
-501 KSMDFDRLRDT
+501 KSLDFDGVKETLSSMTT
-512 VQSFGNAPKMEALQ
+512 VPEMEAMQ
-526 TGTVIK
+526 TGTVMK
-532 AAFEDIKRSASAT
+532 AVFSDVKKSAAAT
-545 GTSLVAA
+545 GISLEAA
-552 TAGAWEKG
+552 TSGAWEKG
-560 QQAAMRYFAKVDEAK
+560 QQAAMAYFAKVDEAK
-575 KKAQSAEAEATR
+575 KKARSAEAEAAR
-587 ISGKA
+587 ISGKSS
-592 TRSSM
+592 RSAM
-597 LAPAAASSSSK
+597 LAPDASGSK
-608 SSGTSAA
+608 SSSGTSAA

-625 LKAETTAKQKQL
+625 LRAETAAKQKQL

-732 ALKDQYLFDEKGQ
+732 ALKDQYLFDENGQ

-826 KALGTSATWYDAIA
+826 KALGTSATWYDALA

-848 TAGIISQVMSVS
+848 TGGIISQVMSVS

-901 MMRNASRPQTTVNL
+901 MMRNAARPQTTVNL
-915 IESSERAGQTEET
+915 IESGERAGETEET

>member
-28 SAGSQMGN
+28 SAGSSMGS
-36 SMSAFDRALRQAEE
+36 SMNAFDRALRQAEE

-76 RELSDATGYSQNQL
+76 KELSDATGYSQNQL

-135 NSQVQR
+135 NQQVQR

-149 SHGGTMRSLM
+149 SSGGTMRSLM

-181 AFAAG
+181 AFRAG
-186 IGEQTEVDRLAD
+186 IGEQAEVDRLAD
-198 SIKGLTGSYESA
+198 SIKGLTGSYKSA

-219 LHDET
+219 LHNET

-253 IGVANASGMSIDQ
+253 IGVANASGMTIDQ

-315 AYLVALGNTKFADF
+315 AYLVSLGNAKFADF

-337 TALDQ
+337 TALDR
-342 LEGTFAELSASFLS
+342 LGGTFAELSASFLS
-356 TDGAFGSAVIDSINA
+356 TDGAFGSAIISAINS
-371 LSSALDKNSGIFITL
+371 LNNALDKNNGIFITL

-393 TVMFRE
+393 TVMFQN
-399 WTAEVAAAADDS
+399 WTAEVSSASEDC
-411 FGDVSDDAA
+411 FGAVEEDTSTA
-420 TTLNAFDE
+420 LSAFDE

-433 VASFTLINEV
+433 VAGFTIINEV
-443 LTNFGSSAVGVFDMV
+443 LTNFEATAIGVFDAV
-458 GKSIGG
+458 GKSVGG
-464 LLAIVR
+464 FIALVR
-470 SVVSD
+470 AVVHD
-475 AVTLLGYLGDR
+475 AVTLFGYLGDR

-493 LVEMGSAI
+493 LVELGSAV
-501 KSMDFDRLRDT
+501 KSLNFDGVRETLSSMTT
-512 VQSFGNAPKMEALQ
+512 VPEMEAMQ
-526 TGTVIK
+526 TGTVMK
-532 AAFEDIKRSASAT
+532 AVFSDVKKSAAAT
-545 GTSLVAA
+545 GMSLEAA
-552 TAGAWEKG
+552 TSGAWEKG
-560 QQAAMRYFAKVDEAK
+560 QQAAMAYFAKVDEAK
-575 KKAQSAEAEATR
+575 KKARSAEAEAAR
-587 ISGKA
+587 ISGKSS
-592 TRSSM
+592 RSAM
-597 LAPAAASSSSK
+597 LAPAASSGKS

-625 LKAETTAKQKQL
+625 LKAETAAKQKQL

-655 ALKTVSAEKRNALE
+655 ALKTVSAEKRNTLE

-683 RTKAHENLINAYGTE
+683 RTKAHENLINSYGTE

-723 EEEFQKAKQ
+723 EDEFQKAKQ

-848 TAGIISQVMSVS
+848 TGGIISQVMSVS

-872 LGIVGEKGAELI
+872 LGIVGERGAELI

>member
-76 RELSDATGYSQNQL
+76 KELSDATGYSQNQL

-135 NSQVQR
+135 NQQVQR

-149 SHGGTMRSLM
+149 SSGGTMRSLM

-181 AFAAG
+181 AFHAG
-186 IGEQTEVDRLAD
+186 IGEQAEVDRLAD

-235 RALVTSGF
+235 RSLVTSGF

-253 IGVANASGMSIDQ
+253 IGVANASGMTIDQ
-266 LADKMRGFANGRLT
+266 LADKMKGFANGRLT

-337 TALDQ
+337 TALDR
-342 LEGTFAELSASFLS
+342 LGGTFAELSASFLS
-356 TDGAFGSAVIDSINA
+356 TDGAFGSAIISAINS
-371 LSSALDKNSGIFITL
+371 LNDALDKNNGIFITL

-393 TVMFRE
+393 TVMFQS
-399 WTAEVAAAADDS
+399 WTSEVAAASEDC
-411 FGDVSDDAA
+411 FGSVEEDAS
-420 TTLNAFDE
+420 TTLSAFDE

-433 VASFTLINEV
+433 VAGFTLINEV
-443 LTNFGSSAVGVFDMV
+443 LTNFEATAIGVFDAV
-458 GKSIGG
+458 GKSVGG
-464 LLAIVR
+464 FIALVR
-470 SVVSD
+470 AVVHD
-475 AVTLLGYLGDR
+475 AVTLFGYLGDR

-493 LVEMGSAI
+493 LVELGSAV
-501 KSMDFDRLRDT
+501 KSLDFDGVKETLSSMTT
-512 VQSFGNAPKMEALQ
+512 VPEMEAMQ
-526 TGTVIK
+526 TGTVMK
-532 AAFEDIKRSASAT
+532 AVFSDVKKSASAT

-552 TAGAWEKG
+552 TSGAWEKG
-560 QQAAMRYFAKVDEAK
+560 QQAAMAYFAKVDEAK
-575 KKAQSAEAEATR
+575 KKARSAEAEAAR

-592 TRSSM
+592 SRSSM

-683 RTKAHENLINAYGTE
+683 RAKAHENLINAYGTE

-872 LGIVGEKGAELI
+872 LGIVGERGAELI

-901 MMRNASRPQTTVNL
+901 MMRNAARPQTTVNL
-915 IESSERAGQTEET
+915 I
-928 ETEDEHIINL
+928 
-938 FVSQIRN
+938 
-945 GGKMSGAL
+945 
-953 ERYYGTKRV
+953 
-962 GA
+962 

>member
-76 RELSDATGYSQNQL
+76 KELSDATGYSQNQL

-135 NSQVQR
+135 NQQVQR

-149 SHGGTMRSLM
+149 SSGGTMRSLM

-181 AFAAG
+181 AFRAG
-186 IGEQTEVDRLAD
+186 IGEQAEVDRLAD

-219 LHDET
+219 LHNET

-253 IGVANASGMSIDQ
+253 IGVANASGMTIDQ
-266 LADKMRGFANGRLT
+266 LADKMKGFANGRLT

-342 LEGTFAELSASFLS
+342 LGGTFAELSASFLS
-356 TDGAFGSAVIDSINA
+356 TDGAFGSAIISAINS
-371 LSSALDKNSGIFITL
+371 LNDALDKNNGIFITL

-393 TVMFRE
+393 TVMFQS
-399 WTAEVAAAADDS
+399 WTAEVSSASEDC
-411 FGDVSDDAA
+411 FGSVEEDAS
-420 TTLNAFDE
+420 TTLSAFDE

-433 VASFTLINEV
+433 VAGFTLINEV
-443 LTNFGSSAVGVFDMV
+443 LTNFSSTAIGVFDTAGKAVGAFFAILRAMV
-458 GKSIGG
+458 H
-464 LLAIVR
+464 
-470 SVVSD
+470 D
-475 AVTLLGYLGDR
+475 AVSLLGSLGDYL
-486 IGSTAHK
+486 GSTAHK
-493 LVEMGSAI
+493 MVELGSAV
-501 KSMDFDRLRDT
+501 KSADLGRLT
-512 VQSFGNAPKMEALQ
+512 EVLGEMTEAPKIGVMQ
-526 TGTVIK
+526 TGAAIK
-532 AAFEDIKRSASAT
+532 GAFDDIKRSAAAT
-545 GTSLVAA
+545 GMSLEAA
-552 TAGAWEKG
+552 TSGAWEKG
-560 QQAAMRYFAKVDEAK
+560 QQAAMKYFEKVDEAK
-575 KKAQSAEAEATR
+575 KKARSAEAEATR

-597 LAPAAASSSSK
+597 LAPAASSGKS

-625 LKAETTAKQKQL
+625 LKAETAAKQKQL

-698 QEQAQLAYSKSL
+698 QEQAQLAYTKEL

-732 ALKDQYLFDEKGQ
+732 ALKDRYLFDEKGE
-745 VKSKAAKGGDAKN
+745 VKSKAEKGGGAKN
-758 KFSSLGQMLGID
+758 KFSALGEMLGID

-788 GNIGDAITA
+788 SNIGDAITA

-814 ASAMLNCYAAWA
+814 ASAMLNCCAAWA
-826 KALGTSATWYDAIA
+826 TALGTSTTWYEALA
-840 NYAAAVAM
+840 NYATAVAM

-872 LGIVGEKGAELI
+872 LGIVGERGAELI

-915 IESSERAGQTEET
+915 IENSERAGETEET

-945 GGKMSGAL
+945 GGRMSGAL

>member
-28 SAGSQMGN
+28 SAGSQMGS

-76 RELSDATGYSQNQL
+76 KELSDATGYSQNQL

-149 SHGGTMRSLM
+149 SSGGTMRSLM

-181 AFAAG
+181 AFHAG
-186 IGEQTEVDRLAD
+186 IGEQAEVDRLAD

-253 IGVANASGMSIDQ
+253 IGVANASGMTIDQ
-266 LADKMRGFANGRLT
+266 LADKMKGFANGRLT

-342 LEGTFAELSASFLS
+342 LGGTFAELSASFLS
-356 TDGAFGSAVIDSINA
+356 TDGAFGSAIISAINS
-371 LSSALDKNSGIFITL
+371 LNDALDKNNDIFVTL

-393 TVMFRE
+393 TVMFQN
-399 WTAEVAAAADDS
+399 WTAEVAAASEDC
-411 FGDVSDDAA
+411 FGSVEEDAS
-420 TTLNAFDE
+420 TTLSAFDE

-433 VASFTLINEV
+433 VAGFTLINEV

-493 LVEMGSAI
+493 LVEMRSAI

-560 QQAAMRYFAKVDEAK
+560 QQAAMAYFAKVDEAK
-575 KKAQSAEAEATR
+575 KKARSAEAEAAR
-587 ISGKA
+587 ISGKSS
-592 TRSSM
+592 RSSM

-615 DTELKKYEAM
+615 DAELKKYEAM
-625 LKAETTAKQKQL
+625 LRAETAAKQKQL

-698 QEQAQLAYSKSL
+698 QEQAQLAYTKEL

-745 VKSKAAKGGDAKN
+745 VKSKAVKGGDAKN

-770 QKELQGYET
+770 SKELQGYET

-872 LGIVGEKGAELI
+872 LGIVGERGAELI

-901 MMRNASRPQTTVNL
+901 MMRNAARPQTTVNL

-945 GGKMSGAL
+945 GGKMSSAL